1 MITRLSPRPSG
12 CPSDITSENF
22 LPKIGTPP
30 RAFFL
35 RSEHASF
42 ACSSHTAPF
51 IKKDGFPRRLFHV
64 GRGDMIRTC
73 DTLVPNQVL
82 YQAELRPALPSLT
95 LILLFF
101 HNCKFF
107 LIPFSIFFLY
117 FLFLLLYNFFIV
129 HFFRELL

>member
-22 LPKIGTPP
+22 LTKIGTPS

-51 IKKDGFPRRLFHV
+51 IKKDGFPRRLFLV
-64 GRGDMIRTC
+64 GRNGGIYAC
-73 DTLVPNQVL
+73 DTTLTRSPCSGPPSALVCRFFGV
-82 YQAELRPALPSLT
+82 LRPPERALEPASPRVQSPADYLQKKPPEWW
-95 LILLFF
+95 LFF
-101 HNCKFF
+101 
-107 LIPFSIFFLY
+107 
-117 FLFLLLYNFFIV
+117 
-129 HFFRELL
+129 